1 MARTPSLESLR
12 AQIDRV
18 DDQLVRLLNQRA
30 ALVVQVGHAKSNAAK
45 YVPEREK
52 RIFQRL
58 ARMNGGPLRPQ
69 HVRTIFR
76 EVISSCRA
84 LEQPLRVAYLGPA
97 GTYSQQAAAELTA
110 RITVVIS
117 GSMKSGLV
125 NSAWKWAS
133 VKLRGA
139 AGAGATVRL

>member
-1 MARTPSLESLR
+1 MAKTPTLESLR
-12 AQIDRV
+12 TQIDRV
-18 DDQLVRLLNQRA
+18 DTELLRLLNQRA
-30 ALVVQVGHAKSNAAK
+30 ELVVQVGDTKARNGHTNK

-58 ARMNGGPLRPQ
+58 AQLNDGPLRPL

-97 GTYSQQAAAELTA
+97 GTYCQQAAGEQFG
-110 RITVVIS
+110 S
-117 GSMKSGLV
+117 GPNL
-125 NSAWKWAS
+125 
-133 VKLRGA
+133 
-139 AGAGATVRL
+139 